1 MLVSISRSQQV
12 KCACTISRKMSR
24 WGDEKTLKFVILYRN
39 NECLWNPRI
48 PQYKNNVERNNAYED
63 LLTNMEDPSLT
74 VKIIKT
80 KIKNLRSAYH
90 AVLKKVENSK
100 RSSSGAATVYKAS
113 AAWFDE
119 MNSFLGDTSEYRE
132 PIEVT
137 RSTKQPNG
145 SRRPRSRVSMLYGSP
160 WTSRGPLTTL
170 GGPNSLTDLLSPTA
184 PETFMHS
191 SPTTSATVVTL
202 HYADSSATS
211 WRGA

>member
-1 MLVSISRSQQV
+1 MLILSNCYLLACVSECCSKLACSFRVCLKINRRAIFEHATCGAGGRGRASSTSKQVCLMSMLVSISRSQQV

-90 AVLKKVENSK
+90 AELKKVENSK
-100 RSSSGAATVYKAS
+100 RSGSGAATVYKPS

-132 PIEVT
+132 PIEV
-137 RSTKQPNG
+137 
-145 SRRPRSRVSMLYGSP
+145 VSFS
-160 WTSRGPLTTL
+160 
-170 GGPNSLTDLLSPTA
+170 
-184 PETFMHS
+184 F
-191 SPTTSATVVTL
+191 
-202 HYADSSATS
+202 
-211 WRGA
+211 